1 MTYEN
6 LKICDFG
13 SSQKIDRNK
22 SFDPINFG
30 GFVPATP
37 YYMAPEMLA
46 GTPYTHKADI
56 WACGIIAY
64 ILLYG
69 APPFKGFDDAD
80 IKNTIIGN
88 SVNGP
93 PMDDKFWTDPNQV
106 SNECKAFVKQ
116 LLTYD
121 QNERPEA
128 KEILLN
134 PWLIAKAKE
143 GAVVVRKDELRAA
156 FENFGRMKDH

>member
-1 MTYEN
+1 
-6 LKICDFG
+6 
-13 SSQKIDRNK
+13 
-22 SFDPINFG
+22 
-30 GFVPATP
+30 
-37 YYMAPEMLA
+37 MAPEMLEKEN
-46 GTPYTHKADI
+46 YTYKADI

-69 APPFKGFDDAD
+69 TPPFKGFDDKD
-80 IKNTIIGN
+80 IAKTIREN
-88 SVNGP
+88 AKNGP
-93 PMDDKFWTDPNQV
+93 PMVDKFWMEQV
-106 SNECKAFVKQ
+106 SSGCKAFVRQ

-128 KEILLN
+128 KDLLLN
-134 PWLIAKAKE
+134 EWLVDKAKE